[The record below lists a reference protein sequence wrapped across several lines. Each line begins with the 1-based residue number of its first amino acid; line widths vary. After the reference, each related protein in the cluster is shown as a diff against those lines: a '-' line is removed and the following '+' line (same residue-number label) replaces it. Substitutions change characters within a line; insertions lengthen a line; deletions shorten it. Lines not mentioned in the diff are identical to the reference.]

1 MLLNMHT
8 HLEGT
13 VRPSTA
19 ADLAAELRLPTP
31 PGGWANA
38 FRIKKPGDLTQF
50 LAHVAASYP
59 LLGSAA
65 NLYRAAFEAVEDAAQ
80 DGQSYI
86 ELRFGPGTH
95 IRSNLSVHQVM
106 EAVCSGVAAA
116 KSATGIH
123 AGVIVCMLRH
133 QSQELLEETTQAAIE
148 LAESGIVGLDIAG
161 DEILFPSLARYAPLY
176 LLARDAGLGL
186 TAHAAEAGPAS
197 AAREAVEL
205 LGVTRIGHGS
215 HIADDPEMLNWIRD
229 RRITI
234 EVCATSNVLTGA
246 AQSVATHPIHAFVK
260 AKVAVVLGDDDP
272 ENTGV
277 RLSEEAQLL
286 ISDGDLNENEVAGFA
301 RNAIEAAFCS
311 EDVRSELAAE
321 LQRK

>member
-19 ADLAAELRLPTP
+19 AELGAEVRLPTP
-31 PGGWANA
+31 PGGWENA
-38 FRIKKPGDLTQF
+38 FRIKSPGNLTEF

-65 NLYRAAFEAVEDAAQ
+65 NLYRAAFEAVEDAAL

-123 AGVIVCMLRH
+123 AGVIACMLRH
-133 QSQELLEETTQAAIE
+133 QSQELLEETTQAAI
-148 LAESGIVGLDIAG
+148 
-161 DEILFPSLARYAPLY
+161 
-176 LLARDAGLGL
+176 DA
-186 TAHAAEAGPAS
+186 
-197 AAREAVEL
+197 
-205 LGVTRIGHGS
+205 
-215 HIADDPEMLNWIRD
+215 
-229 RRITI
+229 
-234 EVCATSNVLTGA
+234 
-246 AQSVATHPIHAFVK
+246 
-260 AKVAVVLGDDDP
+260 
-272 ENTGV
+272 
-277 RLSEEAQLL
+277 
-286 ISDGDLNENEVAGFA
+286 
-301 RNAIEAAFCS
+301 
-311 EDVRSELAAE
+311 
-321 LQRK
+321 